1 MANIN
6 IPRTEFAA
14 ALAQVASERG
24 IDPDQVLESIK
35 AAILMAYKKD
45 FGFKEGFE
53 YSVEVDSG
61 TGESRVFAWPEGE
74 ESKKEEITPAGF
86 GRIAAQQARNIIVQ
100 KIREAEK
107 SSLLDEYEK
116 RVGTLVSGMVLR
128 FDGDNIVVDIGKGEA
143 IMPTSEQNRGETYRL
158 NMRMVFYLEG
168 IRETV
173 RGKQIIVSRAH
184 EGLVEGLFK
193 REVPEVT
200 SGAVEIRAV
209 AREAGSR
216 TKIAVYSTQSGVD
229 PVGSCVG
236 QKGVRV
242 QAVINELNGEKIDI
256 IQYSEDPA
264 KFILAALS
272 PAENLEIEID
282 EDKKTALVTA
292 PEDQLSLAIGKG
304 GQNVR
309 LAIKLTGYKIDIKG
323 KTSSETST
331 TEAEEKTEAET
342 PEEK

>member
-53 YSVEVDSG
+53 YSVEVDPG

-143 IMPTSEQNRGETYRL
+143 IMPASEQNRGETYRL

-282 EDKKTALVTA
+282 ENKKTALVTA

-323 KTSSETST
+323 KTSSETSI
-331 TEAEEKTEAET
+331 TEAEEKI
-342 PEEK
+342 EE